1 MYPEESESVTTFPP
15 NCVAFSV
22 AYCATFPEPE
32 TATTLPAKES
42 PLVANISLAK
52 YTVP

>member
-1 MYPEESESVTTFPP
+1 MYPSESDNVTTLAP

-32 TATTLPAKES
+32 TATIFPLKES
-42 PLVANISLAK
+42 FFVANISLAK
-52 YTVP
+52 